1 MERKFNTI
9 EEAIEEIKNGRPIV
23 IVDDEDRENEGDLF
37 LPAEAATYE
46 TINFMINSARGLMCA
61 PIT

>member
-23 IVDDEDRENEGDLF
+23 IVDDEDRENE
-37 LPAEAATYE
+37 AE
-46 TINFMINSARGLMCA
+46 
-61 PIT
+61 

>member
-9 EEAIEEIKNGRPIV
+9 EEAIEEIKNGKPIV

-37 LPAEAATYE
+37 
-46 TINFMINSARGLMCA
+46 INRKRLRKGGLNESV
-61 PIT
+61 